1 MISGLLALALLASLS
16 CAALAAEPAKTAEK
30 TAKTAAGETA
40 KPAGQFSRWFPWLG
54 ADPAAP
60 EASEAVLAKMGTVIN
75 QTKTAGGETLTL
87 NAAVWEGDSVQ
98 LSLIAKSSKFP
109 EELTEKSWVY
119 DDQCAVKMPEKQF
132 GDYLRKWLEGRTGD
146 EDLPKEEM
154 EKRYQNML
162 KQGQVMFQPTVS
174 LDGQEGNTVTFHVLI
189 HVDDV
194 LEKPELTL
202 HIENL
207 TLVDTDKATGVLQ
220 LNGKPAGTVLKGPFD
235 FTFTLEHTI
244 PPVNCQGSV
253 PVTYGK
259 VPLRIK
265 SVFASATGMVVTC
278 GIDVQGPVN
287 LVDQRNK
294 AASGK
299 TNIDLDKDL
308 KLALNGLWTKDGKYV
323 DCTGSMGSTGVM
335 TPADE
340 TGPVLHWNRKFPFPI
355 DPAAVTAVKLG
366 ETRVELNKLKP
377 VTEQAA
383 AEA

>member
-1 MISGLLALALLASLS
+1 MKTWKRLISGLLALTLLASLS
-16 CAALAAEPAKTAEK
+16 CAALAAEPKTEEAL
-30 TAKTAAGETA
+30 
-40 KPAGQFSRWFPWLG
+40 KPAAHFTQWFPWLG
-54 ADPAAP
+54 ADPKDP
-60 EASEAVLAKMGTVIN
+60 KASEAVLAKMGTVIN
-75 QTKTAGGETLTL
+75 QTKTAGGETLAL
-87 NAAVWEGDSVQ
+87 NGAVWDNGAAY
-98 LSLIAKSSKFP
+98 LSFTAKSSAFP
-109 EELTEKSWVY
+109 KELTGKSWVY
-119 DDQCAVKMPEKQF
+119 DDQCAVKMPDKQF
-132 GDYLRKWLEGRTGD
+132 GDYLRKWLEGKIGD
-146 EDLPKEEM
+146 QDLSREEM

-174 LDGQEGNTVTFHVLI
+174 LDGREGNTVTFHVLI

-207 TLVDTDKATGVLQ
+207 TLVETDKATGMPQ
-220 LNGKPAGTVLKGPFD
+220 LNQKPAGTVLKGPFD
-235 FTFTLEHTI
+235 FTFTLEHAI
-244 PPVNCQGSV
+244 PPVNYQGSV

-259 VPLRIK
+259 IPLLVKNIF
-265 SVFASATGMVVTC
+265 VSATGMVATC

-294 AASGK
+294 AVSGK

-323 DCTGSMGSTGVM
+323 DCTVRGGTTGVL

-340 TGPVLHWNRKFPFPI
+340 TGLTVNWNRKFPYPI
-355 DPAAVTAVKLG
+355 DPATVAAVDIG
-366 ETRVELNKLKP
+366 GTRVELNKLTP

-383 AEA
+383 KK